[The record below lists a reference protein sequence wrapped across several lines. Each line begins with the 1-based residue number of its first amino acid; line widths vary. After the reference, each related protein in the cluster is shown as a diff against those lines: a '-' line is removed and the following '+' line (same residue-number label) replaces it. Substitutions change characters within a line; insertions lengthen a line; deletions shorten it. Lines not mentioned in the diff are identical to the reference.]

1 MSNQPNPCN
10 CQKCEYAHEMP
21 PAIPLIGDKAPKFT
35 ASTTNGPINFP
46 DDFAG
51 KWIVFFSHPSDFT
64 PVCTSEFIEFQRQ
77 LAEFDELNT
86 KLIGLSIGALSS
98 HLAWF
103 NAIDNLKNGINI
115 TFPLIDDITMRIAK
129 MYGMLQP
136 NASNTSAVRAV
147 FIIDPAGIV
156 QAILYYPAILG
167 RNINEIKRMIIGF
180 QTANAFGV
188 ATPANWVPGDDVLS
202 PAPTNATAMRQHN
215 NKTPWFL
222 TYKRLTADDIYS
234 KIRKQKPGKK

>member
-167 RNINEIKRMIIGF
+167 RNINEIKRMITGF

-188 ATPANWVPGDDVLS
+188 AIPANWVPGDDVLS
-202 PAPTNATAMRQHN
+202 PAPTNVTTMRQHD

>member
-167 RNINEIKRMIIGF
+167 RNINEIKRMITGF

-188 ATPANWVPGDDVLS
+188 AIPANWGPGDDVLS
-202 PAPTNATAMRQHN
+202 PAPTNVTTMRQHD